1 VTGPVVEF
9 VVDQVD
15 TIEIVGDD
23 LDVEIVEASVE
34 VVEILEGPAGPA
46 GATGAQGPEGPQG
59 PPGEAGVH
67 THAIGDVTGLSAA
80 LDGKADDA
88 HTHAIAD
95 VTGLSAALDGKA
107 DDAHTHAIADT
118 TGLSAAL
125 DGKAD
130 DAHVHAIADVTGLS
144 AALDGKADDAHT
156 HAIADVT
163 GLSAALDGKADD
175 AHGHAIGDTTGLQA
189 ALDAKAPIDSPTFT
203 GGASF
208 EDSVSIGALDLV
220 VLEIN
225 LSDEVDNLA
234 VPAASIV
241 EYTGDGYQ
249 VTGIAGG
256 YAGRMLLLYNV
267 DAADTFPLPHE
278 HAGSDAANRL
288 VTPTGDTFQIPPRS
302 GVWAVYSAALSRWVV
317 LGFAAI
323 EHTHAI
329 ADVTGLSAALD
340 GKQPAIQ
347 FKDEGAN
354 EGTSGAVTVIDFVG
368 DGVVADY
375 SGGALTVTIA
385 GGGGGGGGGNYTVAV
400 TFDGQGAAI
409 EVGTAYHWTAPA
421 DGTIVGVTMLADQS
435 GSIVVD
441 VYKDTFA
448 NYPPTNADSI
458 TAAAPPTISSANK
471 SQDATLTGWTTA
483 FSAGDVLRFEVESCS
498 AITRCFLHLE
508 VQP

>member
-59 PPGEAGVH
+59 PPGEAAEH
-67 THAIGDVTGLSAA
+67 THVIADTTGLQAA
-80 LDGKADDA
+80 LDAKAA
-88 HTHAIAD
+88 SVH
-95 VTGLSAALDGKA
+95 G
-107 DDAHTHAIADT
+107 HAIADT
-118 TGLSAAL
+118 TGLQAALDAKAASSHGHAIADTTGLQGAL
-125 DGKAD
+125 DGKA
-130 DAHVHAIADVTGLS
+130 ASSHG
-144 AALDGKADDAHT
+144 

-175 AHGHAIGDTTGLQA
+175 AHGHAIADTTGLSA

-340 GKQPAIQ
+340 GKADDAHGHAIADVTGLSAALDGKQPAIQ

-458 TAAAPPTISSANK
+458 TAAAPPTISSAIK
-471 SQDATLTGWTTA
+471 SQDTTLTGWTTA

-498 AITRCFLHLE
+498 AITRCCLHFE